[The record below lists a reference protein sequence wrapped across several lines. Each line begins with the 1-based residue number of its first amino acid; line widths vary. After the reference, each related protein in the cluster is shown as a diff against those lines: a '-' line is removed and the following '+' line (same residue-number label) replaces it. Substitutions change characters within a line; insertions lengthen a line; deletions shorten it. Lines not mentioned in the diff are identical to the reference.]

1 MLSEN
6 TKEKKSAITNL
17 LALIIIFVL
26 GKLLI
31 LIGGYFASIT
41 LGASLGQ
48 LLEEFP
54 TNIDGGHYIFLAKNG
69 YGSEL
74 ISRDNI
80 PGEYLYA
87 FYPLYPLL
95 IRVLTVVTGSYEMSA
110 LLISNMLCF
119 FACYLMMKLVSKK
132 EEKYLATIFFIGPIS
147 VFLTAAYTES
157 LYVFLSVATY
167 YLYKKRGMALSTQL
181 LLGLTMLV
189 RNTGYFL
196 ALALVIQEIY
206 YNKRIFTTIKKFVI
220 PGLTAVSYFIYCFAS
235 AGDLFLPFKC
245 QKYWGN
251 KVGVPFIGYFK
262 DIFEFLNGGN
272 MSIIMILAIMPLI
285 IIVSCSI
292 VAYKNKEDKLMITY
306 MLITLVVLSSYYK
319 DVETMSATTS
329 LFRYLYGL
337 FPIYTIS
344 AKYYSKKSKG
354 VMIVIGISM
363 TVMLS
368 YAFFMSNT
376 GMFAA

>member
-1 MLSEN
+1 
-6 TKEKKSAITNL
+6 
-17 LALIIIFVL
+17 
-26 GKLLI
+26 
-31 LIGGYFASIT
+31 
-41 LGASLGQ
+41 
-48 LLEEFP
+48 
-54 TNIDGGHYIFLAKNG
+54 
-69 YGSEL
+69 
-74 ISRDNI
+74 
-80 PGEYLYA
+80 
-87 FYPLYPLL
+87 
-95 IRVLTVVTGSYEMSA
+95 
-110 LLISNMLCF
+110 
-119 FACYLMMKLVSKK
+119 
-132 EEKYLATIFFIGPIS
+132 
-147 VFLTAAYTES
+147 
-157 LYVFLSVATY
+157 
-167 YLYKKRGMALSTQL
+167 
-181 LLGLTMLV
+181 
-189 RNTGYFL
+189 
-196 ALALVIQEIY
+196 
-206 YNKRIFTTIKKFVI
+206 
-220 PGLTAVSYFIYCFAS
+220 
-235 AGDLFLPFKC
+235 
-245 QKYWGN
+245 
-251 KVGVPFIGYFK
+251 
-262 DIFEFLNGGN
+262 